1 MSFPPHCQ
9 SIQPSPS
16 HSKAEER
23 DHDELLVENR
33 KLADE
38 NCQLKLQ
45 ILDLTNKLSRE
56 IKKHSKA
63 TAMINNLKWWLNYY
77 DDRLEY
83 LDLQLE
89 ERDQWIKD
97 QANKIAFSDKLIS
110 NIYYTIRESKKYDL

>member
-110 NIYYTIRESKKYDL
+110 NIYYTIRESRKCDF

>member
-9 SIQPSPS
+9 SIQPSLS

-23 DHDELLVENR
+23 DHDKLLVENR

>member
-110 NIYYTIRESKKYDL
+110 NIYYTIRESKKFDF

>member
-9 SIQPSPS
+9 SIQPSLS

-45 ILDLTNKLSRE
+45 ILNLYDKLSRE
-56 IKKHSKA
+56 IKRHSKA
-63 TAMINNLKWWLNYY
+63 TAMIANLKWWLKYY
-77 DDRLEY
+77 DDQLEY

-89 ERDQWIKD
+89 KRDQWIKY
-97 QANKIAFSDKLIS
+97 QANKIASSDKLIRD
-110 NIYYTIRESKKYDL
+110 IYDTIRESKKCDF